1 MAVIL
6 GRKVRVELFIPESE
20 DKIVAI
26 FPPYD
31 DEDFAKAI
39 TNLLKNR
46 FKQVGRRMEN
56 RTQEARIT
64 FFDKTCLEV
73 EGVEYEDADG
83 MLSTLSSDVDGWK
96 SKIPANWKSSISA
109 EFEEK
114 DTLGDDDRG
123 NFGSPSGEE

>member
-6 GRKVRVELFIPESE
+6 GRKVRVPLYIQESE

-73 EGVEYEDADG
+73 
-83 MLSTLSSDVDGWK
+83 
-96 SKIPANWKSSISA
+96 
-109 EFEEK
+109 
-114 DTLGDDDRG
+114 
-123 NFGSPSGEE
+123 